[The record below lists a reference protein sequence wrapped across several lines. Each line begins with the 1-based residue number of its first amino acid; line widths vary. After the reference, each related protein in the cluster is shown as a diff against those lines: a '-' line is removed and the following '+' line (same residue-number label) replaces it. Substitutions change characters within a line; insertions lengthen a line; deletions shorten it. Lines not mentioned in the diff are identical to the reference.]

1 MPHSIPVHDR
11 VFRHAFDTPETAAEL
26 AENLLPSR
34 YRRRIAGAAVSV
46 SAESFVESDLRGRFT
61 DLLIEFKRPAERTT
75 SAVSGGGRGR
85 RRSRAGDD
93 DALYLYV
100 LVDHKSQ
107 PERWVSFQLLRYIV
121 SVWERLLRDDERLRY
136 LPEIVPVV
144 LYHGSSTWGYPL
156 QFSALVEGASREV
169 KHIPRF
175 EPLFV
180 DVGAMEADGMQGGV
194 RTVVALLVLK
204 YLSRRIDEQAA
215 ALLLDAMHREA
226 LTPQLQ
232 AFYEPLYTALLE
244 AKEQEEIDL
253 LLAQARRRRYSDSE
267 EALMTYGEQLRTE
280 GRQEGR
286 EEGREEGRQKGR
298 EEGRLRDKREVLVRL
313 LSRRFAVS
321 AADQRL
327 IEATEDAGL
336 LDEALD
342 ELVVAE
348 SKEVVLAKLRR

>member
-1 MPHSIPVHDR
+1 
-11 VFRHAFDTPETAAEL
+11 
-26 AENLLPSR
+26 
-34 YRRRIAGAAVSV
+34 VSV

-61 DLLIEFKRPAERTT
+61 DLLIEFRMQAEPRATV
-75 SAVSGGGRGR
+75 VSGGGRGR
-85 RRSRAGDD
+85 RRSRGGDD
-93 DALYLYV
+93 HALYLYV

-121 SVWERLLRDDERLRY
+121 SVWQRMLRDNERMRL

-144 LYHGSSTWGYPL
+144 LYHGSPVWRYPL
-156 QFSALVEGASREV
+156 QFSELVEGVSGGV
-169 KHIPRF
+169 QHIPRF

-180 DVGAMEADGMQGGV
+180 DVGAMEADALQGGV

-215 ALLLDAMHREA
+215 AALLDAMHREA
-226 LTPQLQ
+226 LTPQLR
-232 AFYEPLYTALLE
+232 AFFEPLYTALLE
-244 AKEQEEIDL
+244 AKEEEEIDL

-280 GRQEGR
+280 G
-286 EEGREEGRQKGR
+286 K

-313 LSRRFAVS
+313 LSRKFAVS

-348 SKEVVLAKLRR
+348 SKETVLAKLRR